1 LGRAE
6 ALKVK
11 RLVERLGEPYSR
23 LLGLNPSPRR
33 EKDLFRW
40 FLASILLGAP
50 IREQA
55 ALKTF
60 RLLMEAGIDSPKAI
74 LEAGWNRLVEILDA
88 GGYTRYDFKTADKLL
103 EMAEN
108 LQASHG
114 GSLLKLVKEASS
126 LEELE
131 ARLKALAKGIGSTTV
146 SIFLR
151 EAGLPAMAPPLSRFE
166 LQAALN
172 LHLFKSPEKASP
184 EALAEIWRKAGSPGS
199 LAGLRAAL
207 LRLGRDYCGKK
218 RCGSCPLGELCPSK
232 GSPLT
237 Y

>member
-1 LGRAE
+1 MGRAE

-88 GGYTRYDFKTADKLL
+88 GGYTRYDFKT
-103 EMAEN
+103 
-108 LQASHG
+108 
-114 GSLLKLVKEASS
+114 
-126 LEELE
+126 
-131 ARLKALAKGIGSTTV
+131 
-146 SIFLR
+146 
-151 EAGLPAMAPPLSRFE
+151 
-166 LQAALN
+166 
-172 LHLFKSPEKASP
+172 
-184 EALAEIWRKAGSPGS
+184 
-199 LAGLRAAL
+199 
-207 LRLGRDYCGKK
+207 
-218 RCGSCPLGELCPSK
+218 
-232 GSPLT
+232 
-237 Y
+237 